1 MGKRTHFIR
10 QWGMQAEDGG
20 KGKGWGKV
28 LPWGAWQAAV
38 HGVAQSWTRLNDF
51 TFTFHFHAL
60 GKEMATHSSVLAWK
74 IPETGEPGGLPS
86 MGSHRV
92 RHDWSDL
99 AAAAATQMKSL
110 RERQVFIRI
119 KPWYPQCCTFCNQK
133 THYIHNQSQYI
144 LLTIWHTLKYA
155 QIHSVWNPQQ

>member
-60 GKEMATHSSVLAWK
+60 EKEMATHSSVLAWR
-74 IPETGEPGGLPS
+74 IPGTRKPDGLLS

-92 RHDWSDL
+92 GHDWSDL
-99 AAAAATQMKSL
+99 AAAAATPDTWLWINVKIHGSHDVHSF
-110 RERQVFIRI
+110 ERKMEFSRFTENFKWLI
-119 KPWYPQCCTFCNQK
+119 
-133 THYIHNQSQYI
+133 S
-144 LLTIWHTLKYA
+144 YA
-155 QIHSVWNPQQ
+155 